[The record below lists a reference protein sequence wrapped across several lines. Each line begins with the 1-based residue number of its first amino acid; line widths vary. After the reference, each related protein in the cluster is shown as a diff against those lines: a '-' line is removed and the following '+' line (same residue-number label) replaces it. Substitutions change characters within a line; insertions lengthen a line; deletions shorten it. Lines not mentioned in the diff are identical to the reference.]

1 MNHHIRLV
9 RADDA
14 APIGEIY
21 NHYVVHSHA
30 TFEERPVAVSDM
42 ATRVSTISRDWP
54 FIVCEKEG
62 ELVGYAYAAPWRS
75 RSAYRFSV
83 ETSVY
88 LDARSRGRGVG
99 TALYEVLLV
108 DLRARG
114 LHAAMAGISLPN
126 EASERLHRRFGFAKV
141 AHLKE
146 VGYKFDRWIDVAYW
160 QLLL

>member
-1 MNHHIRLV
+1 
-9 RADDA
+9 
-14 APIGEIY
+14 
-21 NHYVVHSHA
+21 
-30 TFEERPVAVSDM
+30 
-42 ATRVSTISRDWP
+42 
-54 FIVCEKEG
+54 VCEEEG

-88 LDARSRGRGVG
+88 LHTRYRGRGVG